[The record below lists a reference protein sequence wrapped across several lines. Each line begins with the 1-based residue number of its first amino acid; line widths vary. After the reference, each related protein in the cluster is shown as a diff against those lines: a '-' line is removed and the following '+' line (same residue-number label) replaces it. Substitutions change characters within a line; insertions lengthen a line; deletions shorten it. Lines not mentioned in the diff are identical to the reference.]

1 VRLGYLPL
9 FLRVLLVISS
19 LVVFW
24 LSRMLEPLYRA
35 RPQILLEGT
44 SFLLPPDITRIVIIV
59 TALFLLVWIAESFL
73 YRKFL
78 HMGEEAWNESLRSYM
93 PLAFLLGFAF
103 LFVPAWIGLPMI
115 GWWLLLD
122 GGPWIVTLAIGC
134 VILLK
139 ASLLGRYFP
148 GIVTR
153 LVRLSRIR
161 LSYAV
166 FGVVLFALLLA
177 WTPQRRFAQSYDER
191 WGTGDEPRYVRIT
204 ASLLHD
210 ADADISNADELIG
223 KRAEPGHFLV
233 GVASWIP
240 STFETASEAVRTLFG
255 TEPSGKASH
264 LGGPVVQGRKGGTY
278 YVFLPGFP
286 LLLVP
291 SMAVDSFLGPEQLTI
306 LLFTCLLLG
315 VACTLLLARLVEPFA
330 GNRLS
335 SYGVVLAVA
344 ISTPLFFYHSQV
356 YTEVTATICLTI
368 MLLVLLTGR
377 LNLVGA
383 ISFGLA
389 GAFLPWLHAKYLPLL
404 SVCLLAY
411 AWRAWR
417 DKAEWKVSVLGL
429 LVPFIGAGL
438 QCLYVFHITG
448 SLLPDAIWVLRGYP
462 RGATLFNRETLSGL
476 YFLILGRS
484 DGILVYA
491 PLYVFA
497 LPGVVALWRKSRFAT
512 IVTLTTYLPYLLIA
526 ASHDQGGAG
535 GWSPPGRYL
544 LPAVPALALYLAAW
558 LGCSKK
564 GGLRWTALFVATAA
578 SLWIAQGML
587 SELNFAY
594 DRPAFLASG
603 IVNPSPVLGSVLEP
617 QPIAQRMVYPFF
629 LTLGLALLALWER
642 RGWPSYPTRIAAVVV
657 VLILAMGSSAA
668 LWSQPRDWL
677 GSRGGKAAIR
687 LRPTHAIQLALP
699 VCGTNQPRLRFT
711 GAGGPHA
718 VTISGLRFRRELRV
732 PSRGTSELEVSPAP
746 VLRITNIGT
755 EEIRVVEV
763 RLHER
768 QEPLFVQGI
777 CR

>member
-1 VRLGYLPL
+1 MRLGFLPM
-9 FLRVLLVISS
+9 FLRVFLAVSS

-35 RPQILLEGT
+35 RPQVLLENT
-44 SFLLPPDITRIVIIV
+44 SFLLPPDIVRVVTIV
-59 TALFLLVWIAESFL
+59 TSLFLLVWAFESFL

-78 HMGEEAWNESLRSYM
+78 HMGGDAWDKSLRSYA

-103 LFVPAWIGLPMI
+103 LFVPACMGLPMI

-122 GGPWIVTLAIGC
+122 ARPWIVTLAIGC

-139 ASLLGRYFP
+139 ASLLVRTLP
-148 GIVTR
+148 RISTK
-153 LVRLSRIR
+153 LIRLSRTR
-161 LSYAV
+161 RSYAV
-166 FGVVLFALLLA
+166 FGVMLFALVFA

-210 ADADISNADELIG
+210 GDADISNADQLIG
-223 KRAEPGHFLV
+223 KKAAPGRFLI
-233 GVASWIP
+233 GIASWIP
-240 STFETASEAVRTLFG
+240 SIIETAGEAVRTLLG
-255 TEPSGKASH
+255 SEPSGKARH

-286 LLLVP
+286 LLLAP
-291 SMAVDSFLGPEQLTI
+291 SMAVDSFLNPERLTV

-315 VACTLLLARLVEPFA
+315 AVCTLLLVRFVEPFA
-330 GNRLS
+330 GDRLS
-335 SYGVVLAVA
+335 AFGVGLSVA

-356 YTEVTATICLTI
+356 YTEVTATLCLTI
-368 MLLVLLTGR
+368 MLMVLLKGR
-377 LNLVGA
+377 FDLVGA
-383 ISFGLA
+383 ISFGMA

-417 DKAEWKVSVLGL
+417 DKAEWKAGFVGL
-429 LVPFIGAGL
+429 LLPLIGSGL

-448 SLLPDAIWVLRGYP
+448 SWLPDAIWVLRGYP

-476 YFLILGRS
+476 YFLTLGRS

-497 LPGVVALWRKSRFAT
+497 LPGAVALWRKSRFAT
-512 IVTLTTYLPYLLIA
+512 VLTVAIYLPYLLIA

-544 LPAVPALALYLAAW
+544 LPAIPALALYLAAW
-558 LGCSKK
+558 LGCARK
-564 GGLRWTALFVATAA
+564 GGLRWTALFIATTA
-578 SLWIAQGML
+578 SLWIADGML
-587 SELNFAY
+587 NELHFAY

-603 IVNPSPVLGSVLEP
+603 VVNPSPVLGSVLEP
-617 QPIAQRMVYPFF
+617 QPTLQRIAYP
-629 LTLGLALLALWER
+629 LYLLLGLGLFFQWER
-642 RGWPSYPTRIAAVVV
+642 RGWPSHPPRIAATVVA
-657 VLILAMGSSAA
+657 LILVVGSSAA

-677 GSRGGKAAIR
+677 GSRDQKRAVR
-687 LRPTHAIQLALP
+687 LRPTHAIELVLP
-699 VCGTNQPRLRFT
+699 HCGTNEPRLRFT

-718 VTISGLRFRRELRV
+718 LTVSGLKFRRELQV
-732 PSRGTSELEVSPAP
+732 PSSGTSELEVSPRP
-746 VLRITNIGT
+746 LLRITNTDT
-755 EEIRVVEV
+755 EEIRVVKV
-763 RLHER
+763 QLHEG